1 VAWLNLEPAFD
12 RTDVAGGLDCCFRPV
27 ECAPL
32 NARPSRIT
40 APGKEDIVKNQ
51 VRRKRITVAKNF
63 GRVHVFGI
71 IAAIAVLVVGAVT
84 VLSRQ
89 SVRKEP
95 KKQETASVIPD
106 QPKKSYVTVEVGG
119 KKLQLDAQTLQQGPL
134 TQDQAQQISDAL
146 KDNKST
152 DGLVQV
158 QHPDGSVSVDLQG
171 RFQNVV
177 LAKRSDD
184 GSISQACVDNSEA
197 ANAFLQSQNS
207 TKQSQPEPGAKAK
220 VKE

>member
-1 VAWLNLEPAFD
+1 M
-12 RTDVAGGLDCCFRPV
+12 
-27 ECAPL
+27 
-32 NARPSRIT
+32 
-40 APGKEDIVKNQ
+40 
-51 VRRKRITVAKNF
+51 AKKF

-89 SVRKEP
+89 PVRVKEP
-95 KKQETASVIPD
+95 TKQETASVIPD
-106 QPKKSYVTVEVGG
+106 QPKKNYVTVEVGG

-197 ANAFLQSQNS
+197 AYAFLQSHNS